1 MSESGEKKPQRGSRT
16 KILNY
21 IKILEG
27 NPKSFIFAQLAE
39 EYLKLG
45 EIDQSIETCL
55 KGLKHNPDF
64 TDGLYVLGV
73 AYFKKGRKDLA
84 TSVFVRILKINE
96 NHYLAK
102 ESLNRLGK
110 NADAELSKE
119 NAGFIPALDA
129 EDEPPDEA
137 DKDKSPAEKEEKEP
151 AKAEAEPEKKTG
163 EDEAPK
169 TVEKTQKFSS
179 AIIEEQPVTDDE
191 KEAASPSPDS
201 SSPSSDEVPSEEVKE
216 KEENKDESEEIEIVE
231 SDEFSEE
238 TEEEEEEEGDDFSE
252 FEIPSGPVHTPE
264 PEKTEKVYTAQ
275 KGDGPTPELEEHTRS
290 FNRGVWLVPLLV
302 ILLIGTA
309 VGGWFAYD
317 WYQNEQAIEQ
327 AQNSTKTGKA
337 LLVRDDRL
345 ALLDAAEKLEVD
357 QTQLQRFPHLSG
369 LLIEAYSKLLIDY
382 DPHDAKWQKGLEQS
396 FGRLPSDYGNIPDIV
411 VGVGYR
417 AFYNRRIGDLR
428 YVLDN
433 AEKNGLHDPRL
444 ICLKAENF
452 LRDGNLPEA
461 LKLFQSIADSGIRPR
476 YFAAKIKLKQEDAKE
491 AKADLEAI
499 LKDNPGHVRSR
510 LLLWRTWLATNRP
523 MVEMEAKM
531 DGWLV
536 KWSNKLPLL
545 QQAEL
550 SYIQALVNHRNG
562 NREEAIQHMEKS
574 VQINP
579 VPASLY
585 LLARLLFDS
594 GDYGAAF
601 KHAEK
606 AAQLEERKP
615 EYHSLLGRLY
625 VKMGRLTPASEE
637 FDKAINEETND
648 IDLLLI
654 ATDVALQLHT
664 YEKAQVYLERA
675 NRIDPNDIEIQK
687 KLIMVV
693 LEQDETQE
701 AQRHIQLLEEQQGES
716 ALVDYLKGKLLLVE
730 EDPKGA
736 LKEFRKGLKK
746 DPKHFECQ
754 LESAKLYLDEFD
766 FKKGF
771 ELLLK
776 LFREHPDNETLM
788 ILLGN
793 YYLAVEDVHNA
804 RNMFDK
810 LHKKAPENMLWPLK
824 LAMVDF
830 LLDNRDAAEG
840 VFRKVLGQNEKLGLA
855 NTYTGAYELLYGDL
869 KKAETLLENGLKY
882 DPGNPEAHFWMAEL
896 RHKLGDD
903 ILARNSYEITLK
915 IQPDFPK
922 AHYRLAM
929 MLIKQNR
936 MDEARFRLQ
945 KILPLLEM
953 FPGSKWLRAKVLLRL
968 GEIDFYKSNNPAGMK
983 KFKEA
988 IKVDPNNPEGYYL
1001 LAREGNKFVKW
1012 KNAVKLLER
1021 SLEIDPN
1028 FAPAYFELGVIY
1040 KFKDRKR
1047 QARENFLEYLE
1058 REPKGELAEQ
1068 ARRELNAL

>member
-1 MSESGEKKPQRGSRT
+1 MAGSGEKTQQRGSRT

-45 EIDQSIETCL
+45 ETDQSIETCL

-84 TSVFVRILKINE
+84 TEVFVRILKINE

-110 NADAELSKE
+110 KPEVELARE
-119 NAGFIPALDA
+119 NAGFIPELDGEPETEQATPEEKTDVTQDQTTDEEKAEEDKSETQEKTAAFGALIDEEEDEEKTEDTDSA
-129 EDEPPDEA
+129 PSPEEPPPSPEASEKTEKESSEEEDEP
-137 DKDKSPAEKEEKEP
+137 
-151 AKAEAEPEKKTG
+151 
-163 EDEAPK
+163 
-169 TVEKTQKFSS
+169 
-179 AIIEEQPVTDDE
+179 
-191 KEAASPSPDS
+191 
-201 SSPSSDEVPSEEVKE
+201 SEE
-216 KEENKDESEEIEIVE
+216 ESEEIELVE
-231 SDEFSEE
+231 EE
-238 TEEEEEEEGDDFSE
+238 TEESYSE
-252 FEIPSGPVHTPE
+252 FEIPSGPVQRPE

-275 KGDGPTPELEEHTRS
+275 KGDGLILEDHDDGKSATQ
-290 FNRGVWLVPLLV
+290 GVWLVPLLV
-302 ILLIGTA
+302 ILLIGA
-309 VGGWFAYD
+309 GVGGYFLYD
-317 WYQNEQAIEQ
+317 WYQA
-327 AQNSTKTGKA
+327 KVA
-337 LLVRDDRL
+337 LERAEASSLNAHAMLKQDDRNSLLSAIDKL
-345 ALLDAAEKLEVD
+345 ADDTAELP
-357 QTQLQRFPHLSG
+357 QYPYLSG
-369 LLIEAYSKLLIDY
+369 LMVEAYAKLLLDY
-382 DPHDAKWQKGLEQS
+382 DPNNTEWQKGLETS
-396 FGRLPSDYGNIPDIV
+396 FNKLPTDYSNNSDMV

-417 AFYNRRIGDLR
+417 ALYNRRIGDLR

-433 AEKNGLHDPRL
+433 AEKNGIRDPRL
-444 ICLKAENF
+444 ICLKAEN
-452 LRDGNLPEA
+452 LLHDGNFDEA
-461 LKLFQSIADSGIRPR
+461 RKMFLSISDSGIRPK
-476 YFAAKIKLKQEDAKE
+476 YFAAKIKQMQEDAKE
-491 AKADLEAI
+491 AKSDVEEI
-499 LKDNPGHVRSR
+499 LKTNPEHVRSR
-510 LLLWRTWLATNRP
+510 LLLWKTWLDTDRP

-536 KWSNKLPLL
+536 KWTNKLPLL
-545 QQAEL
+545 QQADL
-550 SYIQALVNHRNG
+550 NYIQSLVNDRNG
-562 NREEAIQHMEKS
+562 HRKEAIRHMEKS

-579 VPASLY
+579 LPTSLY
-585 LLARLLFDS
+585 LLGRMLFDS
-594 GDYGAAF
+594 GDFGAAF

-606 AAQLEERKP
+606 AAQLDDRKP
-615 EYHSLLGRLY
+615 EHHELLGRIY
-625 VKMGRLTPASEE
+625 TKMGRLTSATEE
-637 FDKAINEETND
+637 FGKAITDDTND
-648 IDLLLI
+648 VDLLLI
-654 ATDVALQLHT
+654 ATEVALQLHT

-675 NRIDPNDIEIQK
+675 NRIEPSDVDIQK

-701 AQRHIQLLEEQQGES
+701 AQRRIQLLEEQQGET
-716 ALVDYLKGKLLLVE
+716 ALVNYLKGKLLLTE
-730 EDPKGA
+730 GDSKNA

-754 LESAKLYLDEFD
+754 LESAKQYLDEFD
-766 FKKGF
+766 FEKGF
-771 ELLLK
+771 QLLFK
-776 LFREHPDNETLM
+776 LMREHEDNKQLM
-788 ILLGN
+788 ILLGD

-810 LHKKAPENMLWPLK
+810 LRKKYPENMLWPLK

-830 LLDNRDAAEG
+830 LLDNRDAAMN
-840 VFRKVLGQNEKLGLA
+840 VFGKVLTQNSRLGLA
-855 NTYTGAYELLYGDL
+855 NTYSGAYELLYGDL
-869 KKAETLLENGLKY
+869 KKAETLLDLGIKY
-882 DPGNPEAHFWMAEL
+882 DPGNPEAHFWMGEL
-896 RHKLGDD
+896 RQKLGDE
-903 ILARNSYEITLK
+903 ILARNSYETTLK

-936 MDEARFRLQ
+936 MDEARFRLK

-1012 KNAVKLLER
+1012 ENAIKLLER
-1021 SLEIDPN
+1021 ALDIDSN
-1028 FAPAYFELGVIY
+1028 FAPAYFEMGVIY
-1040 KFKDRKR
+1040 KFKDRNR
-1047 QARENFLEYLE
+1047 QARESFLEYLE

-1068 ARRELNAL
+1068 ARRELNSL

>member
-1 MSESGEKKPQRGSRT
+1 MAGSGDKSQQRGSRT

-45 EIDQSIETCL
+45 ETDQSIETCL

-84 TSVFVRILKINE
+84 TEVFVRILKINE

-110 NADAELSKE
+110 KPEVELARE
-119 NAGFIPALDA
+119 NAGFIPELDG
-129 EDEPPDEA
+129 EPETEQTSPEEKKDEA
-137 DKDKSPAEKEEKEP
+137 QAQTTEKEKPEEEKSE
-151 AKAEAEPEKKTG
+151 TQ
-163 EDEAPK
+163 
-169 TVEKTQKFSS
+169 EKTAAFG
-179 AIIEEQPVTDDE
+179 AVINEEEEEKQEDTD
-191 KEAASPSPDS
+191 
-201 SSPSSDEVPSEEVKE
+201 SSPSSKEPPPSPTTSEKKENVEEESSEDNEDEPSEE
-216 KEENKDESEEIEIVE
+216 ESEEIELVE
-231 SDEFSEE
+231 EE
-238 TEEEEEEEGDDFSE
+238 TEESYSE
-252 FEIPSGPVHTPE
+252 FEIPTSHVHAPE

-275 KGDGPTPELEEHTRS
+275 KGDGPIPEDYDEGKSSTQ
-290 FNRGVWLVPLLV
+290 GVWLVPLLA
-302 ILLIGTA
+302 ILLIGA
-309 VGGWFAYD
+309 GVGGYFLYD
-317 WYQNEQAIEQ
+317 WYQA
-327 AQNSTKTGKA
+327 KVA
-337 LLVRDDRL
+337 LERAEASSVTAHTMLDKDDRASLL
-345 ALLDAAEKLEVD
+345 AAINQLAGDAAELP
-357 QTQLQRFPHLSG
+357 QYPHLSG
-369 LLIEAYSKLLIDY
+369 LMVEAYAKLLLDY
-382 DPHDAKWQKGLEQS
+382 DPNNAQWQKGLETS
-396 FGRLPSDYGNIPDIV
+396 FSKLPTDYSNNKDMV
-411 VGVGYR
+411 VGMGYR
-417 AFYNRRIGDLR
+417 ALFNRRIGDLR

-433 AEKNGLHDPRL
+433 AEKNGIRDPRL
-444 ICLKAENF
+444 TCLKAEN
-452 LRDGNLPEA
+452 LLYDGNLSESR
-461 LKLFQSIADSGIRPR
+461 KIFESISNSGTRPK
-476 YFAAKIKLKQEDAKE
+476 YFAAKIKLLQEDATE
-491 AKADLEAI
+491 AKSDVEEI
-499 LKDNPGHVRSR
+499 LKTNPNHVRSR
-510 LLLWRTWLATNRP
+510 LLLWKTWLETDRP

-536 KWSNKLPLL
+536 KWSNKLPLM
-545 QQAEL
+545 QQADL
-550 SYIQALVNHRNG
+550 NYIQALVNNRNG
-562 NREEAIQHMEKS
+562 HREEAIRHMEKS

-579 VPASLY
+579 LPASLY
-585 LLARLLFDS
+585 LLARMLFDS
-594 GDYGAAF
+594 GDFGGAF

-606 AAQLEERKP
+606 AAQLDDRKP
-615 EYHSLLGRLY
+615 EHHELLGRIY
-625 VKMGRLTPASEE
+625 TKMGRLTPAAEE
-637 FDKAINEETND
+637 FDKAITEDTND
-648 IDLLLI
+648 VDLLLV

-675 NRIDPNDIEIQK
+675 NRIEPSDIDIQK

-701 AQRHIQLLEEQQGES
+701 AQRRIQLLEEQQGET
-716 ALVDYLKGKLLLVE
+716 ALVNYLKGKLLLTE
-730 EDPKGA
+730 GDSKNA

-754 LESAKLYLDEFD
+754 LESAKQYLDEFD
-766 FKKGF
+766 FEKGF
-771 ELLLK
+771 KLLFK
-776 LFREHPDNETLM
+776 LAREHADNEQLM
-788 ILLGN
+788 ILLAD

-810 LHKKAPENMLWPLK
+810 LRKKSPENMLWPLK

-830 LLDNRDAAEG
+830 LLDNRDAALN
-840 VFRKVLGQNEKLGLA
+840 VFEKVLAQNSKLGLA
-855 NTYTGAYELLYGDL
+855 NTYSGAYDLLYGDL
-869 KKAETLLENGLKY
+869 KKAETLLDNGIKY
-882 DPGNPEAHFWMAEL
+882 DPGNPEAHFWMGEL
-896 RHKLGDD
+896 RQKLGDE
-903 ILARNSYEITLK
+903 ILARNSYETTLK

-936 MDEARFRLQ
+936 MDEARFRLK

-1012 KNAVKLLER
+1012 ENAIKLLER
-1021 SLEIDPN
+1021 ALDIDSN
-1028 FAPAYFELGVIY
+1028 FAPAYFEMGVIY
-1040 KFKDRKR
+1040 KFKDRNR
-1047 QARENFLEYLE
+1047 QARESFLEYLE

-1068 ARRELNAL
+1068 ARRELNSL